1 MRKDGKPY
9 MSDETF
15 VGIDVAS
22 DHVDVHILPTGEA
35 FSCPCDDQGVGSLVR
50 RLRKRAPRLIVLEST
65 GGYERELIVALTA
78 QQLPVACVNPRRV
91 RDFARSIG
99 KTAKTDS
106 IDAFVLASFADK
118 VRPPV
123 RPIPSVEQRAL
134 KELASRRRQLIQ
146 MRTSEKNRLSVAASQ
161 SVRRSVQAVIDA
173 LDKEIQGLDKDLDD
187 IIKSDPDLSEKEQLV
202 QTMPGVGPN
211 TARTLLAELPE
222 LGTIG
227 NKEIASLVG
236 VAPMNRDSGKMRGR
250 RMITGGRGPV
260 RSALYMAT
268 LVATRYN
275 KKIQAF
281 YERLITAGKAKK
293 VALVACMRKM
303 ISILNAMARKK
314 AAFKEVFA

>member
-1 MRKDGKPY
+1 M
-9 MSDETF
+9 
-15 VGIDVAS
+15 
-22 DHVDVHILPTGEA
+22 
-35 FSCPCDDQGVGSLVR
+35 
-50 RLRKRAPRLIVLEST
+50 LEST